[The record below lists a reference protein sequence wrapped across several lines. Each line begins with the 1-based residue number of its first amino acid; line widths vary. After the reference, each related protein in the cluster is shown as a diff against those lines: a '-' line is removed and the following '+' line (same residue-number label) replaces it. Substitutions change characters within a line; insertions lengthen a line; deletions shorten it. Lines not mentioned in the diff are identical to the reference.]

1 MKKLVAL
8 LMALVLALS
17 CTAAFAEE
25 AAAATGTM
33 TGLSVALDEN
43 YVKSLAGAMDPDGS
57 LGYAQAADAFLQV
70 LDNLG
75 IYVVEEGD
83 LAHVSVELNE
93 TVIANLTAAADDTG
107 VSVVSSLSL
116 IHI

>member
-25 AAAATGTM
+25 AAAPTGTM
-33 TGLSVALDEN
+33 TVLSVALDEN
-43 YVKSLAGAMDPDGS
+43 
-57 LGYAQAADAFLQV
+57 
-70 LDNLG
+70 
-75 IYVVEEGD
+75 
-83 LAHVSVELNE
+83 
-93 TVIANLTAAADDTG
+93 
-107 VSVVSSLSL
+107 LSL

>member
-57 LGYAQAADAFLQV
+57 LAMRRLPTRSCKCWITWA
-70 LDNLG
+70 
-75 IYVVEEGD
+75 
-83 LAHVSVELNE
+83 SM
-93 TVIANLTAAADDTG
+93 
-107 VSVVSSLSL
+107 
-116 IHI
+116 

>member
-57 LGYAQAADAFLQV
+57 LGYAQAALSGRHYLRALQLLNGQHLSKGGFLV
-70 LDNLG
+70 KT
-75 IYVVEEGD
+75 YVSGPEFGPS
-83 LAHVSVELNE
+83 VSCP
-93 TVIANLTAAADDTG
+93 
-107 VSVVSSLSL
+107 
-116 IHI
+116 